1 MSYGGSIWD
10 PSHGGRGGVAGP
22 GAYVYIIV
30 YSIYIFIYIYI
41 YVDIEAIG
49 NFFEWMPSGLIGC
62 GSQRREGNLCA
73 RKGGGCGCS
82 PKGLQGLKDEK

>member
-1 MSYGGSIWD
+1 MC
-10 PSHGGRGGVAGP
+10 
-22 GAYVYIIV
+22 
-30 YSIYIFIYIYI
+30 IYMYIYI
-41 YVDIEAIG
+41 DIEAIG

-73 RKGGGCGCS
+73 RKGGGCGRS